1 MFKLYP
7 SIGKNAAVGA
17 GTWSVNGGKERTL
30 DIKRMFLKIA
40 EKMLDDD
47 VLLSKIQGLLKTVFC
62 LHSSAAQDSRYRKV
76 NRNMRPA
83 EVVDKYRAF
92 TGPCVLGR
100 KGSFLFLKHDSTFG
114 RNPSLR

>member
-1 MFKLYP
+1 MTAAIPTSWIKHVDHAPWEERDFHWGPFSINKLMFKLYP

-30 DIKRMFLKIA
+30 DIKRMFLKIV

-76 NRNMRPA
+76 
-83 EVVDKYRAF
+83 
-92 TGPCVLGR
+92 
-100 KGSFLFLKHDSTFG
+100 
-114 RNPSLR
+114 

>member
-30 DIKRMFLKIA
+30 DIKRMFLKIV

-76 NRNMRPA
+76 
-83 EVVDKYRAF
+83 
-92 TGPCVLGR
+92 
-100 KGSFLFLKHDSTFG
+100 
-114 RNPSLR
+114 